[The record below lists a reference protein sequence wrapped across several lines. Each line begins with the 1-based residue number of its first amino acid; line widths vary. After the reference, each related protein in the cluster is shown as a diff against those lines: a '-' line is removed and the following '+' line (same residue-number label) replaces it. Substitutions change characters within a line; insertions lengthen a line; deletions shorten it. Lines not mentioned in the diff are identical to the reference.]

1 MNNKKGLKYYGIIF
15 GVSVV
20 ALAIYIVYLG
30 YQSGGIDTALL
41 FSLLYVPFIFT
52 LFLFV
57 FDKLFDF
64 IFPSKGKKKD
74 DLFSKYLKV
83 VSTAI
88 QTKYNFSIEDYRR
101 LRENPKF
108 QKALEQA
115 FRILENGET
124 EEISF
129 EFLQKKF
136 KKDSNEFLAMV
147 VVIEE
152 VKKMMINS

>member
-15 GVSVV
+15 IVSVV
-20 ALAIYIVYLG
+20 ALAIYILYLG
-30 YQSGGIDTALL
+30 YQAGGIDTTLL
-41 FSLLYVPFIFT
+41 FSLLYVPFVFT
-52 LFLFV
+52 MFLFV
-57 FDKLFDF
+57 FDKLFEL
-64 IFPSKGKKKD
+64 IFPTKGKKKD
-74 DLFSKYLKV
+74 DLFAKYLKV
-83 VSTAI
+83 VSNAI
-88 QTKYNFSIEDYRR
+88 QAKYSFSIEDYRR

-129 EFLQKKF
+129 DFLQKKF
-136 KKDSNEFLAMV
+136 KKESNEFLAMT